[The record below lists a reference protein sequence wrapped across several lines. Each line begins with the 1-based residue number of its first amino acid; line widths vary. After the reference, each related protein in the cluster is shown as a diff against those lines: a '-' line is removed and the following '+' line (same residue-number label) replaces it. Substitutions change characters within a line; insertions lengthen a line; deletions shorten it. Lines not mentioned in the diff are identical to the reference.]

1 MTQISGDT
9 LQSWDE
15 ASRREWLVTNGIG
28 GYAAASLAGA
38 NTRRYHG
45 LLVPAF
51 SPPVGRAVLLSKVE
65 EEVRVEDQLYQ
76 LSANK
81 YPSVVQPQGFRHLS
95 AFSTHPVP
103 TFTFIFHEETVVLE
117 KRVWMAHGLNTVYIR
132 YTLVKAPEPVRL
144 ALVPL
149 LAYKDYH
156 TEQHRWD
163 GFTAD
168 LSVEPDG
175 RLQFVAFPTANPLFL
190 QVKPSLSFEDHSGWF
205 YNFEH
210 PREQERGLEFTED
223 LYCPGRFG
231 GVLSPGQSITLVAT
245 VEAERPAEPEDAIA
259 AETDRLNAL
268 LAAANVPAGDDA
280 RAALTLAADQFIIE
294 KSARVAR
301 STVMAGYPWFTD
313 WGRDTMI
320 SLPGL
325 CLTTGRHSVARE
337 ILTSFAGA
345 AHDGLL
351 PNRFS
356 DSGAGAEYNT
366 VDASLWF
373 FHAVYAYAQASG
385 DWQFAQAEMLPVLQT
400 ILEAHIKGTDYDIH
414 VDEADGLLH
423 AGHPGVQ
430 LTWMDAKVG
439 DWVVTPRTGKP
450 VEINA
455 LWHNALCVTAELAER
470 AGESGLAADCLRRA
484 ALAKDSFA
492 RLFWNPAAGSLYDV
506 IGPGGKPDASLRPN
520 QVFAVSLPFPVI
532 EGDQAKMVVDAV
544 SAALLTPFGLRTLA
558 PGSPDYHA
566 RYAPG
571 DPMARDGAYHQ
582 GTVWP
587 WPLGAYTELLLR
599 RGRVTEAR
607 AALEGLTSHLWEAGL
622 GSVSEVFSGETLTP
636 GGCSFQAWSVAE
648 LLRAH
653 VLVSHA
659 EAALA
664 GKEGGG

>member
-1 MTQISGDT
+1 MTQISGDI

-28 GYAAASLAGA
+28 GYASSSLSGA

-76 LSANK
+76 LSSNK
-81 YPSVVQPQGFRHLS
+81 YPSVVQPQGFRHL
-95 AFSTHPVP
+95 AYFGTRPIP
-103 TFTFIFHEETVVLE
+103 TFTYIFHEETVVLE
-117 KRVWMAHGLNTVYIR
+117 KRVWMAHGANTVYVQ
-132 YTLVKAPEPVRL
+132 YTLVKAPEPIRL
-144 ALVPL
+144 GLVPL

-168 LSVEPDG
+168 LSFEADG
-175 RLQFVAFPTANPLFL
+175 RLKFTAFSTARPLFF
-190 QVKPSLSFEDHSGWF
+190 QIKPPFAFDDHAGWF

-210 PREQERGLEFTED
+210 PREQDRGLEFTED

-231 GVLSPGQSITLVAT
+231 GVLAPGESVTLVAT
-245 VEAERPAEPEDAIA
+245 VEIDRPAEPEEALTSEIA
-259 AETDRLNAL
+259 RQKAL
-268 LAAANVPAGDDA
+268 LASANVPPGDDA
-280 RAALTLAADQFIIE
+280 REALTLAADQFIIE
-294 KSARVAR
+294 KSALVTR
-301 STVMAGYPWFTD
+301 STIMAGYPWFTD

-325 CLTTGRHSVARE
+325 CLTTGRHAVARE

-345 AHDGLL
+345 AQNGLL

-373 FHAVYAYAQASG
+373 FHAVHAYAQASG
-385 DWQFAQAEMLPVLQT
+385 DWEFAQAEMLPVLRT
-400 ILEAHIKGTDYDIH
+400 ILDAHIKGTDYDIG
-414 VDEADGLLH
+414 VDESDGLLH

-470 AGESGLAADCLRRA
+470 AGESDLAADCFKRA
-484 ALAKDSFA
+484 AQAKASFA
-492 RLFWNPAAGSLYDV
+492 RLFWNPAANSLFDV
-506 IGPGGKPDASLRPN
+506 IGSDSQPDASLRPN
-520 QVFAVSLPFPVI
+520 QIFAVSLPFPVI
-532 EGDQAKMVVDAV
+532 EGDQAKAVVDAV
-544 SAALLTPFGLRTLA
+544 AGSLLTPFGLRTLA
-558 PGSPDYHA
+558 PGSPDYHG

-571 DPMARDGAYHQ
+571 DPTARDGAYHQ

-587 WPLGAYTELLLR
+587 WLLGAFCDAHLKVYGDKAKTRALLS
-599 RGRVTEAR
+599 
-607 AALEGLTSHLWEAGL
+607 ALLGPGLSQYGV
-622 GSVSEVFSGETLTP
+622 GSLSEIADGDAP
-636 GGCSFQAWSVAE
+636 HAPNGCPAQAWSVAE
-648 LLRAH
+648 VLRAY
-653 VLVSHA
+653 V
-659 EAALA
+659 ALHGA
-664 GKEGGG
+664 